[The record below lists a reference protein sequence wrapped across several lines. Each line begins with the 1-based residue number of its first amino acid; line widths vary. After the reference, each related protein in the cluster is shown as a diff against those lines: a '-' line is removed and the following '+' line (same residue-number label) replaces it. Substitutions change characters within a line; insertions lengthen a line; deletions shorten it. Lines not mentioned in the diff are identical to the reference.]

1 MSYLPAACSAQGQGL
16 WAPQPCT
23 ERDMRGR
30 PHPHSPCWNHPPAAP
45 QASEWV
51 PWLQDL
57 LLGRQSWGDQDGFGS
72 QRGVGGSPGRD
83 FQGLGERGRCGLSV
97 GLSPGLHGPLTMG
110 EEGPQDG
117 VGPSEAWGQ
126 RMVPPLAEAQRVGGH
141 SLCRFLRFE
150 TSLFKKEKKNTSPFP
165 QGK

>member
-1 MSYLPAACSAQGQGL
+1 MALDPS
-16 WAPQPCT
+16 
-23 ERDMRGR
+23 
-30 PHPHSPCWNHPPAAP
+30 
-45 QASEWV
+45 
-51 PWLQDL
+51 
-57 LLGRQSWGDQDGFGS
+57 
-72 QRGVGGSPGRD
+72 VGWEGSPGRD
-83 FQGLGERGRCGLSV
+83 FQGLGEGGRCGLSV

-150 TSLFKKEKKNTSPFP
+150 TSHYLKNKKRTQAPFP
-165 QGK
+165 RGSRDICPAHVSCDLCVW